1 MPQFDFF
8 SFFVQIFWLS
18 IFSCLFYLM
27 YLKMPLQ
34 NTAQVLKM
42 RAKLKAFTLKTGH
55 KAKDNFIY
63 NAAVSFF
70 R

>member
-8 SFFVQIFWLS
+8 SFFVQILWLS
-18 IFSCLFYLM
+18 IFSCFFYLM

-34 NTAQVLKM
+34 NSSQVFKM
-42 RAKLKAFTLKTGH
+42 RAKLRAFALKTGT
-55 KAKDNFIY
+55 KAKGSFIY
-63 NAAVSFF
+63 NSAISLF

>member
-34 NTAQVLKM
+34 NSSQVFKM
-42 RAKLKAFTLKTGH
+42 RAKLRAFALKTGH
-55 KAKDNFIY
+55 KTKGNFIY
-63 NAAVSFF
+63 NTAISLF

>member
-34 NTAQVLKM
+34 NSSQVFKM
-42 RAKLKAFTLKTGH
+42 RAKLRAFALKTSS
-55 KAKDNFIY
+55 KAKGNFIY
-63 NAAVSFF
+63 NKAISLF